1 MLFILTGEIQTGKTR
16 WLQRL
21 LEMLEAGGIRL
32 YGVVA
37 PGIWKENRGSDG
49 EPLYEKLGIQ
59 NEVLPQHERI
69 EFARRVDL
77 MDEADVERS
86 CTQAQRAQ
94 LSWAINDEAIEIVNR
109 HFDAIAQLTQPG
121 DRLMN
126 PSDSFTRRF
135 GKTVAGI
142 EAALGGKVM
151 PGTALASAALREK
164 NAVTASEAP
173 YKSTASATAVEPADA
188 LARSPFPFDE
198 YDKED
203 AGSGFLVIDEFGR
216 LELLNGEGLTSAIAL
231 IDRGATPMLPHALIV
246 VRAQLLDMAKERFSG
261 APWNGISVIAP
272 DDEAVRAITLACSA
286 AHIPEA

>member
-21 LEMLEAGGIRL
+21 LDMLETSGVRL

-37 PGIWKENRGSDG
+37 PGIWKESHGPNG
-49 EPLYEKLGIQ
+49 ELLYEKLGIQ

-94 LSWAINDEAIEIVNR
+94 LSWAINDKAIEIVNR

-164 NAVTASEAP
+164 NAVTASETP
-173 YKSTASATAVEPADA
+173 YKSTTSATTVEPADA
-188 LARSPFPFDE
+188 LARSPFPFGEFDE
-198 YDKED
+198 EH
-203 AGSGFLVIDEFGR
+203 AGNGFLVLSQDGSDGSWYGKSSQIF
-216 LELLNGEGLTSAIAL
+216 
-231 IDRGATPMLPHALIV
+231 
-246 VRAQLLDMAKERFSG
+246 
-261 APWNGISVIAP
+261 
-272 DDEAVRAITLACSA
+272 
-286 AHIPEA
+286 